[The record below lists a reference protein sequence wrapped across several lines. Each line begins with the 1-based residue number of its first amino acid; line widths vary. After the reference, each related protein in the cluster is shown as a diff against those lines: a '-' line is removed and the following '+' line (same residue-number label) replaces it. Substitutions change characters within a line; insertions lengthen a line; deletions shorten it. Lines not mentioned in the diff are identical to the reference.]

1 MRGTNMNSE
10 FPNRNISPDPTTS
23 VLNKSTEAINEFTK
37 ALENLTKT
45 ISGSSSGGKKQ
56 ETPSQKDQPNG
67 DSENSNKPSWFKTK
81 VISGFTAIKDVIKSS
96 FRALGDLLN
105 GLADTVGGAIGSVFG
120 SGLIGNMIAKAV
132 TKGITGTIGLI
143 TGGFK
148 KIMKGVF
155 SMGKMLVSGIISN
168 LPQIAF
174 YTAIIAGVG
183 TLVFLLREFLDDI
196 RGFFRGPFDVLKGT
210 IKGTIDGVR
219 NILPKWLGGKERE
232 QYGQVGTD
240 LKKILGVTDDEITEH
255 YKFDKYGSKSY
266 EKAYSDWESISS
278 GDPVAIAKLKAS
290 FEEERKIRNDL
301 YQKNLGMYENLN
313 TNPGNPK
320 IKALQNNITSLYID
334 TAEKNEL
341 KKIEAANS
349 NDGLNSIQSAPVNI
363 AVENNNSVLNNNLSI
378 QTLSAD
384 NPQIYSTT
392 NGFGSSQSIMR

>member
-1 MRGTNMNSE
+1 MNTE

-45 ISGSSSGGKKQ
+45 IGGSSTTGTKKENRK
-56 ETPSQKDQPNG
+56 ETTSD
-67 DSENSNKPSWFKTK
+67 DSSNENNNKPSAFKTK
-81 VISGFTAIKDVIKSS
+81 VVAGFTAIKDVIKSS

-174 YTAIIAGVG
+174 YGAIIAAVG
-183 TLVFLLREFLDDI
+183 TIVFLLREFLDDI
-196 RGFFRGPFDVLKGT
+196 RGFFSGPFDAVKGT

-278 GDPVAIAKLKAS
+278 GDQVAIEKLKAS

-341 KKIEAANS
+341 RKIEATNS
-349 NDGLNSIQSAPVNI
+349 NDGLNSIQNAPVNI
-363 AVENNNSVLNNNLSI
+363 AVEHNNSVLNNNLSI